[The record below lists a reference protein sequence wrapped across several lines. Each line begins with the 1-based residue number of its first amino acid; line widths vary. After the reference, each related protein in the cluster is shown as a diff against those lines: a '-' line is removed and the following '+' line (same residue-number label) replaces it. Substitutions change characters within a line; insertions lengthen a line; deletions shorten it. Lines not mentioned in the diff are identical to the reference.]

1 MKLLFPLLV
10 AAALS
15 PLPVRGAPPPAKP
28 ALGMNLAGPSDWN
41 SEFVKHFDAW
51 TREGG
56 DLLCH
61 FSSVSV
67 WNKWGSWGLLQFA
80 DEDGATSPK
89 FMAAMHWA
97 KSLNQPVNAPGDI
110 STPS

>member
-15 PLPVRGAPPPAKP
+15 PFPVRGTPPPAKP
-28 ALGMNLAGPSDWN
+28 RLGINLAGP
-41 SEFVKHFDAW
+41 
-51 TREGG
+51 
-56 DLLCH
+56 

-97 KSLNQPVNAPGDI
+97 KSLNQPVNAP
-110 STPS
+110 

>member
-15 PLPVRGAPPPAKP
+15 LLPVGAALPPC
-28 ALGMNLAGPSDWN
+28 
-41 SEFVKHFDAW
+41 DAW

-61 FSSVSV
+61 FSRVSV

-89 FMAAMHWA
+89 FVAAMHWA
-97 KSLNQPVNAPGDI
+97 KSLNQPVNAP
-110 STPS
+110 